1 MRRTWLLALG
11 VAALGVAILAGCASQ
26 GGEPT
31 SYHLME
37 FAIDGPDRL
46 DDGAETLTVENGGE
60 FPHTLVVTDE
70 TGTVVAAT
78 SLIPAGESTN
88 LALDLDPGTYSVT
101 CRIVAQT
108 PDGDIVDHFEAGMHT
123 TLHIGD

>member
-1 MRRTWLLALG
+1 MRRTWLPTLVAAALV
-11 VAALGVAILAGCASQ
+11 VAALAGCTSQ

-31 SYHLME
+31 SFHLME

-46 DDGAETLTVENGGE
+46 GVGAETVMVDNGGE
-60 FPHTLVVTDE
+60 FPHTLVITDE

>member
-1 MRRTWLLALG
+1 MRRTWLSALV
-11 VAALGVAILAGCASQ
+11 VAAIAGCVSQ
-26 GGEPT
+26 DGEPT
-31 SYHLME
+31 SYQLTE

-46 DDGAETLTVENGGE
+46 GVGAETVTVDNGGE
-60 FPHTLVVTDE
+60 FPHTLVITDE

-78 SLIPAGESTN
+78 SLIPPGEGTN
-88 LALDLDPGTYSVT
+88 LALDLDHGTYSVT

-123 TLHIGD
+123 TLQIGD